1 MSYSARLRGCDE
13 LIMFLNA
20 NRPMVN
26 KASILN
32 FIVPPW
38 VKLFRVSDRTESTHA
53 MYLIASSR
61 LIPCANRRSKVFITF
76 GRSFAVN

>member
-1 MSYSARLRGCDE
+1 
-13 LIMFLNA
+13 MFLNA

-32 FIVPPW
+32 FIVPPR
-38 VKLFRVSDRTESTHA
+38 VKLFRVSDRTESAHA

-61 LIPCANRRSKVFITF
+61 LIPVLIDDLKSLLLLVDHLLSTYVQQLNDY
-76 GRSFAVN
+76 FASYR